1 MSSHFFAY
9 LSRMKLIKRWSL
21 MRNTQNENLLE
32 HSAQVAQIAHA
43 LAVIGNRLFG
53 QNTDAGKV
61 TLLALYHDVG
71 EVIIGDLPT
80 PVKHFNPQ
88 INQSYGSIE
97 KIACE
102 KLISLLPEKI
112 QDDYRPLIFPEN
124 SREQR
129 LVKAADKIAAHAKCL
144 EEGMFGNRDFAIAEQ
159 ATLRAV
165 EKFYDL
171 PEVVYFMENCMTSF
185 SLAIDELD

>member
-1 MSSHFFAY
+1 MSSHFYAY

-21 MRNTQNENLLE
+21 MRNTQDENLQE
-32 HSAQVAQIAHA
+32 HSAQVAQLAHA
-43 LAVIGNRLFG
+43 LAVIGNRLYG
-53 QNTDAGKV
+53 QNTDAGQV
-61 TLLALYHDVG
+61 VLQALYHDVG

-88 INQSYGSIE
+88 INQSYGNIE

-102 KLISLLPEKI
+102 KLISLLPEPI
-112 QDDYRPLIFPEN
+112 QGDYRPLFFPEN
-124 SREQR
+124 SRELR

-144 EEGMFGNRDFAIAEQ
+144 EEGMLGNRDFAVAEQ
-159 ATLRAV
+159 ATRRAV
-165 EKFYDL
+165 EAYYDL
-171 PEVVYFMENCMTSF
+171 PEVVYFMEHCMASF